1 MAQKGIKSP
10 LGKKKGADSGADAG
24 GHPIVPPGA
33 HDEADPAGLHSQ
45 DRSQSDKKLIK
56 SATDVLEGKS
66 KKGFLARIL
75 PFMGPAFIAS
85 VAYVDPGNFATNI
98 SGGAQF
104 GYILLWVIV
113 ASNLMAM
120 LIQALSAKLG
130 IATGKNLAEQCRM
143 HYPRWF
149 VIALWVLMELVA
161 MATDLAEFL
170 GAAVGFNLLFGIPLW
185 AAAILTGITTFI
197 ILALERY
204 GFRSLE
210 AVITGF
216 VSVIA
221 ISYIIEIFL
230 GKPDWGQV
238 ARHAFVPEFK
248 GPSSILLAAG
258 ILGATVMP
266 HAIYLHSSLM
276 QNRIVVREP
285 ALLKKLF
292 RYEIVDV
299 VVAMGV
305 ASLVNGAMLIMSAS
319 TFHAQGLTSVGTL
332 EEAYRTLE
340 PLLGRAA
347 SWVFAISLLFSGLSS
362 ASVGTMA
369 GQIIMQGFMNFEIPV
384 WLRRIITMIPSIV
397 IIALGVDPTKALVIS
412 QVLLSFGLPFA
423 IIPLIMFT
431 SDKKLMGVLVNRK
444 TTKTLAILV
453 AGIIVVL
460 NVYLLYVTFAG
471 G

>member
-1 MAQKGIKSP
+1 MGQKMNQHPMGVSRT
-10 LGKKKGADSGADAG
+10 DAKT
-24 GHPIVPPGA
+24 I
-33 HDEADPAGLHSQ
+33 E
-45 DRSQSDKKLIK
+45 
-56 SATDVLEGKS
+56 SATEVLEGKG
-66 KKGFLARIL
+66 KKSLLARIL

-98 SGGAQF
+98 SAGAQF
-104 GYILLWVIV
+104 GYLLLWVIL

-130 IATGKNLAEQCRM
+130 IATGKNLAEHCRLR
-143 HYPRWF
+143 YRRSVVF
-149 VIALWVLMELVA
+149 GLWVLMELVA

-185 AAAILTGITTFI
+185 AAAVLTGMTTFI

-204 GFRSLE
+204 GFRSME
-210 AVITGF
+210 AVITSF

-221 ISYIIEIFL
+221 ISYIVEIFL

-238 ARHAFVPEFK
+238 AQHTVIPEFN
-248 GPSSILLAAG
+248 GPSSILLGAG

-266 HAIYLHSSLM
+266 HAIYLHSSLT
-276 QNRIVVREP
+276 QNRVVVREP
-285 ALLKKLF
+285 ELLKKLF
-292 RYEIVDV
+292 HYEIVDV

-305 ASLVNGAMLIMSAS
+305 ASMVNGAMLIMSAA
-319 TFHAQGLTSVGTL
+319 TFHAQGTMHIGTL

-369 GQIIMQGFMNFEIPV
+369 GQIIMQGFMDFEIPV
-384 WLRRIITMIPSIV
+384 WLRRLITMVPSIA
-397 IIALGVDPTKALVIS
+397 IIALGIDPTKALVIS

-423 IIPLIMFT
+423 IIPLISFT
-431 SDKKLMGVLVNRK
+431 SDKRLMGVLVNK
-444 TTKTLAILV
+444 KATKILAILV
-453 AGIIVVL
+453 AGIIIAL
-460 NVYLLYVTFAG
+460 NVYLLSVTFMG